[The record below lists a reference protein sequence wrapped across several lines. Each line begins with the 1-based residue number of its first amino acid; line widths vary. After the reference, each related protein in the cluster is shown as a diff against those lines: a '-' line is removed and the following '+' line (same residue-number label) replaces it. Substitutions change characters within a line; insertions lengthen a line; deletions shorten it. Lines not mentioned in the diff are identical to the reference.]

1 MNAKRIIHL
10 WLTAA
15 FVACSANSA
24 TCQVAAENPPVA
36 ESPKPVVGDTL
47 PAFETVDDAGR
58 VWKST
63 DHVGKSVV
71 VIYFY
76 PGDFTGGC
84 MKQAE
89 AYRDGLAKIE
99 SICALVVGVSGDE
112 VATHKLFRETFGL
125 KHALLADTKGEL
137 ANQLGIPI
145 RKGGRVSA
153 VTPDRKL
160 LLDSEGKRIVL
171 ERPLTLARWTIVID
185 RDGKLASMRE
195 VKNPATDIEEVV
207 KIVEGLPK

>member
-1 MNAKRIIHL
+1 MNAKRIMSL
-10 WLTAA
+10 WLALV
-15 FVACSANSA
+15 FVFFSANSA
-24 TCQVAAENPPVA
+24 TCQDANESQKKA
-36 ESPKPVVGDTL
+36 ESLKLSVGNTL
-47 PAFETVDDAGR
+47 PVFESIDDTGR

-63 DHVGKSVV
+63 DHIGKSVV
-71 VIYFY
+71 VMYFY

-89 AYRDGLAKIE
+89 AYRDGLDKIE
-99 SICALVVGVSGDE
+99 SNCALVVGVSGDE

-137 ANQLGIPI
+137 ANMLGIPI
-145 RKGGRVSA
+145 KKGGRVSA

-160 LLDSEGKRIVL
+160 MLDPDGNRILL
-171 ERPLTLARWTIVID
+171 ERPVTLGRWTIVID

-207 KIVEGLPK
+207 KIVESLPK